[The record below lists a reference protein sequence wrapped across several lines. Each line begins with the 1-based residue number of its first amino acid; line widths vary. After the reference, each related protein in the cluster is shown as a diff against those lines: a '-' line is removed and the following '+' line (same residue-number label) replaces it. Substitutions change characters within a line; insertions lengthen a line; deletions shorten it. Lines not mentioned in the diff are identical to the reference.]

1 MRVAITGS
9 TGLIGSALTRS
20 LLADGHQVLRLTRG
34 RTASRPADG
43 SESAPWEP
51 GSRLDPAVLGDV
63 DAVVH
68 LAGAGVGDRRW
79 SETYKQ
85 EIRLSRLQ
93 GTRTVAEACAEAA
106 RPPRVLV
113 SASATGYY
121 GDTGERVVT
130 ESDPA
135 GEDFLAS
142 VCVAWE
148 SAAAPAERAG
158 VRVVHPR
165 TGLVVSADGGAWGKL
180 FPLFRFGLGG
190 RLGSGDQYWPFISLP
205 DHIAA
210 LRYAIDHDDIAGPL
224 NFTAPE
230 PLTNREITRAM
241 GRILHRPTLAAVP
254 AFALKAVLGEFA
266 EGITGSCRAVPAGL
280 KKAGFTFCQP
290 GIDEALRAA
299 LSRDQPTE
307 SATPQAPSEATP
319 EAALEATPE
328 VTREAP
334 PGDAR
339 TAASAEPGSIR

>member
-20 LLADGHQVLRLTRG
+20 LLADGHGVLRLTRG
-34 RTASRPADG
+34 RTAAPTADG
-43 SESAPWEP
+43 SESAAWEP
-51 GSRLDPAVLGDV
+51 GARLDPAVLDGV

-79 SETYKQ
+79 TAAYKE
-85 EIRLSRLQ
+85 EIRLSRLR

-121 GDTGERVVT
+121 GDTGDRVVT

-135 GEDFLAS
+135 GQDFLAS
-142 VCVAWE
+142 VCVGWE
-148 SAAAPAERAG
+148 SAAASAERAG

-165 TGLVVSADGGAWGKL
+165 TGLVVSADGGAWGRL
-180 FPLFRFGLGG
+180 FPLFRYGLGG
-190 RLGSGDQYWPFISLP
+190 RLGSGDQFWPFISLP

-210 LRYAIDHDDIAGPL
+210 LRHVIDREDIAGPL

-230 PLTNREITRAM
+230 PLTNREITRAT

-254 AFALKAVLGEFA
+254 AFALRTVLGEFA
-266 EGITGSCRAVPAGL
+266 AGITGSCRAVPDALL
-280 KKAGFTFCQP
+280 KSGFTFREP
-290 GIDEALRAA
+290 AIDDALRSA
-299 LSRDQPTE
+299 LGK
-307 SATPQAPSEATP
+307 A
-319 EAALEATPE
+319 
-328 VTREAP
+328 
-334 PGDAR
+334 G
-339 TAASAEPGSIR
+339 

>member
-20 LLADGHQVLRLTRG
+20 LLADGHRVLRLTRA
-34 RTASRPADG
+34 RTAPQRADG
-43 SESAPWEP
+43 TESAVWEP
-51 GSRLDPAVLGDV
+51 GARLDPAVLDGV

-79 SETYKQ
+79 TQTYKQ

-113 SASATGYY
+113 SASAVGYY
-121 GDTGERVVT
+121 GDTGDRVVT

-135 GEDFLAS
+135 GDDFLAS
-142 VCVAWE
+142 VCVGWE
-148 SAAAPAERAG
+148 AAAAPAERAG

-165 TGLVVSADGGAWGKL
+165 TGLVVSADGGAWGRL

-190 RLGSGDQYWPFISLP
+190 RLGSGDQFWPFISLP

-210 LRYAIDHDDIAGPL
+210 LRHAIDRDDIAGPL
-224 NFTAPE
+224 NLTAPE
-230 PLTNREITRAM
+230 PLTNREITRAT
-241 GRILHRPTLAAVP
+241 GRVLHRPTLAAVP
-254 AFALKAVLGEFA
+254 GFALRIALGEFA

-280 KKAGFTFCQP
+280 LETGFTFRQP
-290 GIDEALRAA
+290 GIEEALRAA
-299 LSRDQPTE
+299 LSR
-307 SATPQAPSEATP
+307 S
-319 EAALEATPE
+319 
-328 VTREAP
+328 
-334 PGDAR
+334 
-339 TAASAEPGSIR
+339 

>member
-20 LLADGHQVLRLTRG
+20 LLADGHRVLRLTRA
-34 RTASRPADG
+34 RTAPQRADG
-43 SESAPWEP
+43 TESAVWEP
-51 GSRLDPAVLGDV
+51 GARLDPAVLDGV

-79 SETYKQ
+79 TQTYKQ
-85 EIRLSRLQ
+85 EIRLSRIE

-113 SASATGYY
+113 SASAVGYY

-135 GEDFLAS
+135 GDDFLAS
-142 VCVAWE
+142 VCVGWE
-148 SAAAPAERAG
+148 AAAAPAERAG

-190 RLGSGDQYWPFISLP
+190 RLGSGDQFWPFISLP

-210 LRYAIDHDDIAGPL
+210 LRHAIDHDDVAGPL
-224 NFTAPE
+224 NLTAPE

-241 GRILHRPTLAAVP
+241 GRVLHRPTLAAVP
-254 AFALKAVLGEFA
+254 GFALRIALGEFA
-266 EGITGSCRAVPAGL
+266 QGITGSCRAIPAGL
-280 KKAGFTFCQP
+280 LKTGFTFRQP

-299 LSRDQPTE
+299 LSR
-307 SATPQAPSEATP
+307 
-319 EAALEATPE
+319 
-328 VTREAP
+328 
-334 PGDAR
+334 G
-339 TAASAEPGSIR
+339 

>member
-20 LLADGHQVLRLTRG
+20 LLADGHRVLRLTRG
-34 RTASRPADG
+34 RTAPLSADG
-43 SESAPWEP
+43 TESAPWEP
-51 GSRLDPAVLGDV
+51 GARLDPAVLDGV

-79 SETYKQ
+79 TEAYKR

-93 GTRTVAEACAEAA
+93 GTRTVAEACAGAA
-106 RPPRVLV
+106 RPPRVLI

-121 GDTGERVVT
+121 GDTGDRVVT

-135 GEDFLAS
+135 GDDFLAS
-142 VCVAWE
+142 VCVDWE
-148 SAAAPAERAG
+148 GAAAPAEAAG

-165 TGLVVSADGGAWGKL
+165 TGLVVSADGGAWGRL

-190 RLGSGDQYWPFISLP
+190 RLGSGDQFWPFISLP

-210 LRYAIDHDDIAGPL
+210 LRHAIDHDDLAGPL

-241 GRILHRPTLAAVP
+241 GRILHRPTLATVP
-254 AFALKAVLGEFA
+254 AFALKAVLGEFSD
-266 EGITGSCRAVPAGL
+266 GITGSCRAVPAGL
-280 KKAGFTFCQP
+280 LKAGFTFRHP
-290 GIDEALRAA
+290 GIDEALRSA
-299 LSRDQPTE
+299 LPKS
-307 SATPQAPSEATP
+307 
-319 EAALEATPE
+319 
-328 VTREAP
+328 
-334 PGDAR
+334 
-339 TAASAEPGSIR
+339 

>member
-20 LLADGHQVLRLTRG
+20 LLADGHRVLRLTRA
-34 RTASRPADG
+34 RTAPQRADG
-43 SESAPWEP
+43 TESAVWEP
-51 GSRLDPAVLGDV
+51 GARLDPTVLDGV

-79 SETYKQ
+79 TQTYKQ

-93 GTRTVAEACAEAA
+93 GTRTVGEACAEAA

-113 SASATGYY
+113 SASAVGYY
-121 GDTGERVVT
+121 GDTGDRVVT

-135 GEDFLAS
+135 GDDFLAS
-142 VCVAWE
+142 VCVGWE
-148 SAAAPAERAG
+148 AAAAPAERAG

-190 RLGSGDQYWPFISLP
+190 RLGSGDQFWPFISLP

-210 LRYAIDHDDIAGPL
+210 LRHAIDRDDIAGPL
-224 NFTAPE
+224 NLTAPE

-254 AFALKAVLGEFA
+254 AFALKTVLGEFA
-266 EGITGSCRAVPAGL
+266 DGITGSCRAVPAGL
-280 KKAGFTFCQP
+280 LKTGFTFRQP
-290 GIDEALRAA
+290 GIDDALRAA
-299 LSRDQPTE
+299 LSR
-307 SATPQAPSEATP
+307 S
-319 EAALEATPE
+319 
-328 VTREAP
+328 
-334 PGDAR
+334 
-339 TAASAEPGSIR
+339 